1 MEKRQPKYM
10 ELVNWIREQ
19 IDGKKFLPGQRMY
32 SENRL
37 KEMFHV
43 SRQTIRHAIGI
54 LEEEGVLVRKRGSG
68 TYVSDIRQ
76 ENLENKTGIAVVT
89 TYVDGYIFPKTI
101 QGIEEVL
108 FEKGYSV
115 QIAFTNNRL
124 SREKAILEDILHR
137 NGVAGAIV
145 ETTKSGL
152 PNPNLSLYKKLQQK
166 GIPVIFINSFY
177 PQLSIPHVSLNDRMA
192 GRKAAEYLMER
203 GHRKIGGIFKLD
215 DGQGHM
221 RYAGYLDA
229 MQKGGIEIDDS
240 QIVWIDTDMMKHL
253 GEYRNLL
260 ISRLKGCTA
269 VLCYNDQI
277 GVEAA
282 SILNS
287 VDIRV
292 PEDISLVSVDDSE
305 LTLLGDVALTSIP
318 HPKDRLG
325 ERAALNLLKMIQEP
339 GYDGTYEFDA
349 DIVVR
354 DSVRDR
360 REE

>member
-124 SREKAILEDILHR
+124 SREKAILEDNR
-137 NGVAGAIV
+137 YPAP
-145 ETTKSGL
+145 KRRSG
-152 PNPNLSLYKKLQQK
+152 
-166 GIPVIFINSFY
+166 G
-177 PQLSIPHVSLNDRMA
+177 HCGNDEKRSA
-192 GRKAAEYLMER
+192 
-203 GHRKIGGIFKLD
+203 
-215 DGQGHM
+215 Q
-221 RYAGYLDA
+221 
-229 MQKGGIEIDDS
+229 S
-240 QIVWIDTDMMKHL
+240 
-253 GEYRNLL
+253 
-260 ISRLKGCTA
+260 
-269 VLCYNDQI
+269 
-277 GVEAA
+277 
-282 SILNS
+282 
-287 VDIRV
+287 
-292 PEDISLVSVDDSE
+292 
-305 LTLLGDVALTSIP
+305 
-318 HPKDRLG
+318 
-325 ERAALNLLKMIQEP
+325 
-339 GYDGTYEFDA
+339 
-349 DIVVR
+349 
-354 DSVRDR
+354 
-360 REE
+360 